1 MTLPVSGAISLYNIA
16 VELGISNS
24 SINLNQANVRALAGK
39 PGGSVSLND
48 LRGKSS
54 APPVTTFS
62 MTAGISGDGFA
73 VGYAREATLNIG
85 SLSNA
90 HPGKF
95 DILQL
100 NSNLSSYL
108 FFSLNGAFTASYL
121 TSIKINGFTLLG
133 SAASFSVVNGNV
145 SQWIWFN
152 TNVGISS
159 GNNYSVD
166 IS

>member
-24 SINLNQANVRALAGK
+24 GINLNQANVRALAGK
-39 PGGSVSLND
+39 SGGSVSLND

-54 APPVTTFS
+54 APPSTTFTL
-62 MTAGISGDGFA
+62 TAGISGDGFA
-73 VGYAREATLNIG
+73 VGYARETGLTIG

-95 DILQL
+95 DIRSL

-108 FFSLNGAFTASYL
+108 FFSINGSFTASYL
-121 TSIKINGFTLLG
+121 TSIKINGITLLG
-133 SAASFSVVNGNV
+133 PAASFSVVNGNV

-159 GNNYSVD
+159 GNTYSVD

>member
-24 SINLNQANVRALAGK
+24 GISLNQANVRALASK

-62 MTAGISGDGFA
+62 MSTGLDATGYA
-73 VGYAREATLNIG
+73 VGYSRYEFG

-90 HPGKF
+90 NPGKF
-95 DILQL
+95 DVISL
-100 NSNLSSYL
+100 NSNFSSYL
-108 FFSLNGAFTASYL
+108 LFRINGAFTASYL
-121 TSIKINGFTLLG
+121 TSIKINGITVLG
-133 SAASFSVVNGNV
+133 SAASFSVTNGNI
-145 SQWIWFN
+145 SQWAWFN
-152 TNVGISS
+152 TNVGLGS
-159 GNNYSVD
+159 GNTYSVD